1 MIAIFTLL
9 LGRYTYNLM
18 MVYCL
23 VAFLFRLF
31 ISWKC
36 FTLLFVFYVLFCQI
50 CTAYGVCF
58 LIAAL
63 VDQWWRKTS
72 DTSDIADGK
81 TQMSDGCCVNIR
93 QFVRQLRQKHGY
105 QNVSKVGKTANAP
118 QVYCWMKFVISH
130 YELLVFCMKKTIQ
143 TMF

>member
-1 MIAIFTLL
+1 ML
-9 LGRYTYNLM
+9 
-18 MVYCL
+18 
-23 VAFLFRLF
+23 
-31 ISWKC
+31 
-36 FTLLFVFYVLFCQI
+36 
-50 CTAYGVCF
+50 
-58 LIAAL
+58 
-63 VDQWWRKTS
+63 QWWRKTS